1 MHPAFSYDH
10 YVIKPHGLSIAGK
23 LRLFD
28 PQDQPVLFIEHKTR
42 WSKPFSVFHAYTD
55 EKKKQEVLLIQDGEH
70 ASYSDYF
77 TVTDLASAEPVGGIS
92 VDWKKFFEDAWGIVD
107 ASGTVIGQVSE
118 RSTGRAILHEL
129 TEGVV
134 PQVLDVTVGGQP
146 VAELKQKNVILG
158 HHLLVDFS
166 SDTAGRLDHRLGL
179 AIAILI
185 AAHQAETGAE

>member
-1 MHPAFSYDH
+1 MHQAFSYNQ

-23 LRLFD
+23 LRIFN
-28 PQDQPVLFIEHKTR
+28 PQDQPVVFIEHKTR
-42 WSKPFSVFHAYTD
+42 WSKPFSVFHAYAD
-55 EKKKQEVLLIQDGEH
+55 EKKKQELLLIQNGEH

-77 TVTDLASAEPVGGIS
+77 TVTDPASAEPVGGFG
-92 VDWKKFFEDAWGIVD
+92 VDWKMFFEDAWGIVD
-107 ASGTVIGQVSE
+107 AQGAIIGQVSE

-129 TEGVV
+129 TEGVI
-134 PQVLDVTVGGQP
+134 PQVLDITIGGQP
-146 VAELKQKNVILG
+146 VAELRQKAVMLG

-166 SDTAGRLDHRLGL
+166 PDAAGRLDRRLGL